1 MLGGL
6 LGGGSSG
13 SPGTAAKGMNTA
25 AVVAALGPLL
35 AKLLKSGGLS
45 KMVSGAQAS
54 GLSAQADSWV
64 GTGAN
69 APVSGQEVRS
79 VVGDDTVTELAQKA
93 GITDDEA
100 ADVLAH
106 GRPAGRERAH
116 AGRERSPPTTTST
129 SSWRS
134 SAASGSRN
142 SPRATTTAEPPTS
155 TASIVAVPA
164 LRLRVEDRRPAH
176 LDALLE
182 HDLLAPGDR
191 AVAGEMARDR
201 PCRRPRRGV
210 LTTRPEH
217 PAAPPRARARDRVEP
232 R

>member
-1 MLGGL
+1 MAGLDELLGNLTKQGGGSGEGGRNDLLGGLLGGSGGASQGGLGGLEGMLGGL
-6 LGGGSSG
+6 LGGGPSG

-25 AVVAALGPLL
+25 AVVAALGQLL

-79 VVGDDTVTELAQKA
+79 VVGDDTVTELAQNA

-106 GRPAGRERAH
+106 VVPQVVNGLTPDGNLPADDDLDKL
-116 AGRERSPPTTTST
+116 
-129 SSWRS
+129 
-134 SAASGSRN
+134 
-142 SPRATTTAEPPTS
+142 
-155 TASIVAVPA
+155 VAKF
-164 LRLRVEDRRPAH
+164 
-176 LDALLE
+176 
-182 HDLLAPGDR
+182 G
-191 AVAGEMARDR
+191 G
-201 PCRRPRRGV
+201 
-210 LTTRPEH
+210 
-217 PAAPPRARARDRVEP
+217 
-232 R
+232 